1 MQVCRLNGCF
11 KCVCVWERV
20 ACQSVAS
27 LGKVRS
33 VSQRVV
39 TSEGPEHRVQ
49 IGFTL
54 SDATVKFGT
63 AFIS

>member
-1 MQVCRLNGCF
+1 M
-11 KCVCVWERV
+11 

-39 TSEGPEHRVQ
+39 TSEGPERCVQ

-54 SDATVKFGT
+54 SDARVKF
-63 AFIS
+63 AAALIS